1 MYSSEYL
8 GIVSPK
14 TRMFFGIGFCGSLTT
29 FSTFTVQTF
38 QMQLVEA
45 AFNILANI
53 ILTLAGIFTGR
64 ALVIYIMRRREGT
77 GF

>member
-1 MYSSEYL
+1 
-8 GIVSPK
+8 
-14 TRMFFGIGFCGSLTT
+14 
-29 FSTFTVQTF
+29 
-38 QMQLVEA
+38 MQLVEA